1 MQWWASASMITFRCW
16 YHFRATKYLLVV
28 LSRFIRNPID
38 KLFCVDLFT
47 AISDQDIG
55 RVIEHIWAL
64 FFRSL
69 TVFRNTAHRYLVE
82 LVTVLPIRIVIWV
95 LVSDTALR
103 LSVRAWVRL
112 VAAIR
117 LALPIRWKV
126 LLISVL
132 HQQRFMFLKTNVIEL
147 VLLVGLILVHE
158 CDSAVRCDHIQLDLM
173 AWRVF
178 LWLTSEW
185 LLVRISPLWL
195 GQCLKTTFDNQ
206 SRFIRLHIEHLEMSN
221 LSIISVIRLIF
232 FIGLSLC
239 RL

>member
-103 LSVRAWVRL
+103 CASLSE
-112 VAAIR
+112 I
-117 LALPIRWKV
+117 
-126 LLISVL
+126 
-132 HQQRFMFLKTNVIEL
+132 
-147 VLLVGLILVHE
+147 GG
-158 CDSAVRCDHIQLDLM
+158 CDSTCAAYSMEGSFNQRSPSTKVHVSKDQCDWTR
-173 AWRVF
+173 AAG
-178 LWLTSEW
+178 
-185 LLVRISPLWL
+185 RINL
-195 GQCLKTTFDNQ
+195 GPWMWFC
-206 SRFIRLHIEHLEMSN
+206 
-221 LSIISVIRLIF
+221 
-232 FIGLSLC
+232 C
-239 RL
+239 